1 MNFLKANKTFSILI
15 ILFICIFSILQFIS
29 CSATGDIETAL
40 NLISKESSSI
50 INLEEE
56 LLLYD
61 GLENEVIES
70 KNDLIQLSKI
80 EKTQSRFWQSIINP
94 DENIFLNFNDKSSES
109 INADLTRLYSSLRD
123 LCSSNNI
130 IFKQATLSNSITN
143 FGDPTTVDEEK
154 YGFGLSSYDGFWPSF
169 SKQEAKLLG
178 VQSKII
184 ATMVEYLA
192 NSSDEKYAITLVQIQ
207 RESAGS
213 VDSNHIGDDELSSQ
227 NYESNLIRYEDK
239 IGSFAFTVSFQSH
252 TSHARSFINQLR
264 TPFLVRDIKVNRS
277 TISNESILAPGFASP
292 FGEEEQKKS
301 LQLPIVKDVKSTF
314 TLLIEYIYEI
324 DRDFENFILEN
335 IKSFDIDE
343 DVLKLFLEETGN
355 SKLLS
360 KIQKNFKKS

>member
-15 ILFICIFSILQFIS
+15 VLFICIFSILQFIS

-130 IFKQATLSNSITN
+130 TFKQATLSNSITN

-154 YGFGLSSYDGFWPSF
+154 YGFGLSSYDGFWHSF

-324 DRDFENFILEN
+324 DRDFENFILQN

>member
-15 ILFICIFSILQFIS
+15 VLFICIFSILQFIS

-130 IFKQATLSNSITN
+130 TFKQATLSNSITN

>member
-15 ILFICIFSILQFIS
+15 VLFICIFSILQFIS

-143 FGDPTTVDEEK
+143 FGDNTTVDEEK

-324 DRDFENFILEN
+324 DRDFENFILQN

>member
-1 MNFLKANKTFSILI
+1 
-15 ILFICIFSILQFIS
+15 
-29 CSATGDIETAL
+29 
-40 NLISKESSSI
+40 
-50 INLEEE
+50 
-56 LLLYD
+56 
-61 GLENEVIES
+61 
-70 KNDLIQLSKI
+70 
-80 EKTQSRFWQSIINP
+80 
-94 DENIFLNFNDKSSES
+94 
-109 INADLTRLYSSLRD
+109 LYSSLRD

-130 IFKQATLSNSITN
+130 TFKQATLSNSITN

>member
-1 MNFLKANKTFSILI
+1 MNFLKTNKIFSVLI
-15 ILFICIFSILQFIS
+15 IFFICIFSTLQFIS

-80 EKTQSRFWQSIINP
+80 EKIQSRFWQSIINP

-324 DRDFENFILEN
+324 DRDFENFILQN